1 MATVTSQEHDNNNFL
16 FLDTIGADT
25 PSIWMIS
32 LKIRGK
38 DIAFKVDTGAAVTAI
53 SKECHELLGK
63 PELYKPTKCLQ
74 GPDSQSLNVV
84 GQFEET
90 ISHNCKSSR
99 QHIFVIDNLRV
110 NCNLL
115 GLPCIIALN
124 LVSRIDSTA
133 DYTAMIEEKFPSLF
147 QGLRTLGDPC
157 TIKLKPDAKLKALYT
172 ARKVPL
178 HLRDAVE
185 IELKS
190 METNGIISRVD
201 IRTPWCSGIVPV
213 PKKSGAVRICIDLK
227 ALNES
232 VFREVYPLPT
242 VDDLLGQLTGATIF
256 SHLDANSGFWQIP
269 LCPESRLLTTFV
281 TPCGRFCL
289 TSFPSM

>member
-1 MATVTSQEHDNNNFL
+1 MFYKSVVATVTSQERDNNNFL

-38 DIAFKVDTGAAVTAI
+38 DIAFKVDTGAAIMAI

-84 GQFEET
+84 GQFEEN
-90 ISHNCKSSR
+90 ISHNCNSSK

-110 NCNLL
+110 NLL

-133 DYTAMIEEKFPSLF
+133 DYTAMIAEKFPSLF
-147 QGLRTLGDPC
+147 RGLGTLGDP
-157 TIKLKPDAKLKALYT
+157 
-172 ARKVPL
+172 
-178 HLRDAVE
+178 
-185 IELKS
+185 
-190 METNGIISRVD
+190 
-201 IRTPWCSGIVPV
+201 
-213 PKKSGAVRICIDLK
+213 
-227 ALNES
+227 
-232 VFREVYPLPT
+232 
-242 VDDLLGQLTGATIF
+242 
-256 SHLDANSGFWQIP
+256 
-269 LCPESRLLTTFV
+269 
-281 TPCGRFCL
+281 
-289 TSFPSM
+289 